1 MSIFDIIL
9 SVVLLYGLIKG
20 IKEGLFVEVASLI
33 GLIAGVYGA
42 IHFSHI
48 ASNYLKMKV
57 SWEERYVTIIAFA
70 LTFVL
75 IVIVISLAGKILTKI
90 ADFAHLGWINK
101 IGGGVFGALKWA
113 LIFSVIIMVFDKLN
127 SSITFVKPEDKAK
140 SILYEPVKNLAITLF
155 PDFVK
160 NAPNK
165 PKQENDR

>member
-1 MSIFDIIL
+1 MTIFDIIL
-9 SVVLLYGLIKG
+9 TIVLLYGFIKG

-33 GLIAGVYGA
+33 GLIAGIYGA

-48 ASNYLKMKV
+48 TADYLKVKV
-57 SWEERYVTIIAFA
+57 SWEERYITIIAFA
-70 LTFVL
+70 LTFTF
-75 IVIVISLAGKILTKI
+75 IVIIISLAGKILTKI
-90 ADFAHLGWINK
+90 ANFAHLGWINK

-160 NAPNK
+160 NVPNK
-165 PKQENDR
+165 PKPENDR